1 MTMQDRLRIVSP
13 VDGRVYAE
21 RSFASAAD
29 MDAVLTVAVRAQA
42 AWQRRPLAERIGLL
56 SRAVDLMG
64 EETQALAAEITWQ
77 MGRPIAQTPGEIKGL
92 QERARYML
100 SIAEDALA
108 HVDPGFKD
116 GFARRI
122 ERVALGVVAVIAPWN
137 YPYLTA
143 INAVIPALAAGNVVI
158 LKHAS
163 QTALCAERF
172 AEAFLKAGVPDGV
185 FSYLH
190 LTNTDASRLIADRRI
205 SFVCFT
211 GSVATGHLVQR
222 AVADAGFAGVALE
235 LGGKDPAYVRAD
247 ANLAHAVENLVD
259 GAMFNSGQSCCA
271 IERIYV
277 HERLFDDFV
286 AGAVDLARAYRLG
299 NPADP
304 ATNLGPLV
312 RPEAAEFVRGQVAEA
327 VRQGA
332 RALIGAA
339 SFPGDKPGSPYMAPE
354 ILVNVD
360 HSMRLMTEET
370 FGPIVGVMKVSGD
383 DEAVRLMNDS
393 PYGLSAAIW
402 TADPGAADGI
412 GRQLATGTVFMNRC
426 DYLDPALAW
435 VGVKDSGRGCSL
447 SRLGY
452 EQLTRPKSFHF
463 RLAT

>member
-1 MTMQDRLRIVSP
+1 MYEALRIVSP

-21 RSFASAAD
+21 RPFASHGE
-29 MDAVLTVAVRAQA
+29 METVLEAAVRAQRD
-42 AWQRRPLAERIGLL
+42 WQSRALTDRLGIL
-56 SRAVDLMG
+56 SRAVERAG
-64 EETQALAAEITWQ
+64 EDAPALAEEITWQ
-77 MGRPIAQTPGEIKGL
+77 MGRPISQSPGEIKGML
-92 QERARYML
+92 DRGRYML
-100 SIAEDALA
+100 SIAEEALTP
-108 HVDPGFKD
+108 VDPGGKE

-143 INAVIPALAAGNVVI
+143 INAIVPALAAGNAVI
-158 LKHAS
+158 LKHS
-163 QTALCAERF
+163 PQTALCAERLVK
-172 AEAFLKAGVPDGV
+172 AFRDAGVPEGV
-185 FSYLH
+185 FTYLH
-190 LTNTDASRLIADRRI
+190 LANADTSRLIADYRI
-205 SFVCFT
+205 AFVCFT

-222 AVADAGFAGVALE
+222 AVTDAGFAGVALE

-277 HERLFDDFV
+277 HEKHYDDFV
-286 AGAVDLARAYRLG
+286 TGAVDLARQYRLG
-299 NPADP
+299 NPTDP

-312 RPEAAEFVRGQVAEA
+312 RTEAAIFARGQVDEA

-332 RALIGAA
+332 RALVGVM
-339 SFPGDKPGSPYMAPE
+339 PGDQPGSPYMAPE

-360 HSMRLMTEET
+360 HTMRVMTEET
-370 FGPIVGVMKVSGD
+370 FGPVVGVMKVSSD
-383 DEAVRLMNDS
+383 EEAVALMNDS

-402 TADPGAADGI
+402 TADAGAADHI
-412 GRQLATGTVFMNRC
+412 GARLATGTVFMNRC
-426 DYLDPALAW
+426 DFLDPALAW
-435 VGVKDSGRGCSL
+435 VGVKNSGRGCSL

-452 EQLTRPKSFHF
+452 EQLTRPKSFHY